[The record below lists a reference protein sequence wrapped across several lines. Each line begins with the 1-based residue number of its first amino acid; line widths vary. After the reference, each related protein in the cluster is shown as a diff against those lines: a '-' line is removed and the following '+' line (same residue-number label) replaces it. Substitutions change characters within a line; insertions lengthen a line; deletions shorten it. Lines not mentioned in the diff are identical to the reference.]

1 MKDYMQTYESWKTAL
16 SGTPY
21 ETELIELA
29 ADPENLQESFYRELE
44 FGTAGMR
51 GILGLGT
58 NRMNDFIVRRLT
70 KGLADYLNEKGVAE
84 KGVAIA
90 YDSRRN
96 SDRFA
101 REAAGVFCAN
111 GVKVFLSPTVLS
123 VPQLSFS
130 ILEIGAAAG
139 VVITASHNPPMYNG
153 YKAYGSDG
161 GQLDPEDADI
171 VTKYIEKV
179 PDLFHIESMDLEQA
193 QKEGLLEY
201 MSADLL
207 EIYYSK
213 VKNLLI
219 HPDVVRA
226 QAEDLNIVYTPLFGA
241 GNIPV
246 RRILSDIGI
255 SRLHVVPEQENP
267 DPDFP
272 GLKAPNPEDPDTFK
286 LAIALADRVHADLIL
301 ATDPDSDRLGL
312 AARTADGTFKLF
324 TGNQI
329 GCLLMD
335 YVISQ
340 TSLSGDE
347 FVVKSI
353 VSSAMADAIAA
364 HADVEIRSVYTGFK
378 FIAEQIKL
386 SLQTGAGRFLFGYE
400 ESFGYLK
407 GTFVRDKDAII
418 ASMLVCETACWYAA
432 RNMTLW
438 DAMDE
443 LYKKYGYYA
452 DRVISKTLAGMEG
465 IQKIS
470 NAMTHLRKNP
480 ISEIGG
486 MKVRALRDYSTLT
499 RTDDAGNREMIVM
512 TQENKSNVLFY
523 ELDDGHFILRPSGTE
538 PKIKSYIS
546 YKGKT
551 ENEAAK
557 GLARLEK
564 EVAALLDDLTT

>member
-1 MKDYMQTYESWKTAL
+1 MEDYIQTYEIWKNAL
-16 SGTPY
+16 SGTEY
-21 ETELIELA
+21 EEELIQMQN
-29 ADPENLQESFYRELE
+29 DQKSLQESFYRELE

-70 KGLADYLNEKGVAE
+70 KGMADYLNEKGVAD

-90 YDSRRN
+90 YDSRHN

-111 GVKVFLSPTVLS
+111 GVKVYLSPGILS

-130 ILEIGAAAG
+130 ILELKAAAG

-153 YKAYGSDG
+153 YKAYGNDG
-161 GQLDPEDADI
+161 GQLDPEDAAI
-171 VTKYIEKV
+171 VTRYISQV
-179 PDLFHIESMDLEQA
+179 PDIFHIDSMDLEDA
-193 QKEGLLEY
+193 QSKGLLEY

-213 VKNLLI
+213 VKALLI
-219 HPDVVRA
+219 HPDLVRR
-226 QAEDLNIVYTPLFGA
+226 QAEDLNIVYTPLYGA
-241 GNIPV
+241 GNVPV

-255 SRLHVVPEQENP
+255 KHLHVVPEQENP
-267 DPDFP
+267 NPDFP
-272 GLKAPNPEDPDTFK
+272 GLKAPNPEEPATFK

-301 ATDPDSDRLGL
+301 ATDPDSDRLGV
-312 AARTADGTFKLF
+312 AARWSDGSFKLF

-335 YVISQ
+335 YVLTQ
-340 TSLSGDE
+340 TPLSGDE

-353 VSSAMADAIAA
+353 VSTDMADAIAA
-364 HADVEIRSVYTGFK
+364 RAGVEIRSVYTGFK

-386 SLQTGAGRFLFGYE
+386 SLQTGKGRFLFGYE
-400 ESFGYLK
+400 ESFGFLK

-418 ASMLVCETACWYAA
+418 ASMLVCEASCWYAGQGK
-432 RNMTLW
+432 TLW
-438 DAMDE
+438 DAMED
-443 LYKKYGYYA
+443 LYKKYGYYM
-452 DRVISKTLAGMEG
+452 DVVVSKTLAGMEG
-465 IQKIS
+465 IQKITS
-470 NAMTHLRKNP
+470 AVEHLRKNP

-486 MKVRALRDYSTLT
+486 MKVHALRDYQTLL
-499 RTDDAGNREMIVM
+499 RTDAKGNKVRFHM
-512 TQENKSNVLFY
+512 TQENKSNVLYY
-523 ELDDGHFILRPSGTE
+523 ELEGGRFILRPSGTE
-538 PKIKSYIS
+538 PKIKSYLS
-546 YKGKT
+546 YVGK
-551 ENEAAK
+551 NEEEGKA

-564 EVAALLDDLTT
+564 NVLALLDDLTQ

>member
-1 MKDYMQTYESWKTAL
+1 MEDYIQTYEIWKNAL
-16 SGTPY
+16 SGTEY
-21 ETELIELA
+21 EEELIQMQN
-29 ADPENLQESFYRELE
+29 DQKSLQESFYRELE

-70 KGLADYLNEKGVAE
+70 KGMADYLNEKGVAD

-90 YDSRRN
+90 YDSRHN

-111 GVKVFLSPTVLS
+111 GVKVYLSPGILS

-130 ILEIGAAAG
+130 ILELKAAAG

-153 YKAYGSDG
+153 YKAYGNDG
-161 GQLDPEDADI
+161 GQLDPEDAAI
-171 VTKYIEKV
+171 VTRYISQV
-179 PDLFHIESMDLEQA
+179 PDIFHIDSMDLEDA
-193 QKEGLLEY
+193 QSKGLLEY

-213 VKNLLI
+213 VKALLI
-219 HPDVVRA
+219 HPDLVRR
-226 QAEDLNIVYTPLFGA
+226 QAEDLNIVYTPLYGA
-241 GNIPV
+241 GNVPV

-255 SRLHVVPEQENP
+255 KHLHVVPEQENP
-267 DPDFP
+267 NPDFP
-272 GLKAPNPEDPDTFK
+272 GLKAPNPEEPATFK

-301 ATDPDSDRLGL
+301 ATDPDSDRLGV
-312 AARTADGTFKLF
+312 AARWSDGSFKLF

-335 YVISQ
+335 YVLTQ
-340 TSLSGDE
+340 TPLSGDE

-353 VSSAMADAIAA
+353 VSTDMADAIAA
-364 HADVEIRSVYTGFK
+364 RAGVEIRSVYTGFK

-386 SLQTGAGRFLFGYE
+386 SLQTGKGKFLFGYE
-400 ESFGYLK
+400 ESFGFLK

-418 ASMLVCETACWYAA
+418 ASMLVCEASCWYAGQGK
-432 RNMTLW
+432 TLW
-438 DAMDE
+438 DAMED
-443 LYKKYGYYA
+443 LYKKYGYYM
-452 DRVISKTLAGMEG
+452 DVVVSKTLAGMEG
-465 IQKIS
+465 IQKITS
-470 NAMTHLRKNP
+470 AVEHLRKNP

-486 MKVRALRDYSTLT
+486 MKVHALRDYQTLL
-499 RTDDAGNREMIVM
+499 RTDTKGNKVRFHM
-512 TQENKSNVLFY
+512 TQENKSNVLYY
-523 ELDDGHFILRPSGTE
+523 ELEGGRFILRPSGTE
-538 PKIKSYIS
+538 PKIKSYLS
-546 YKGKT
+546 YVGK
-551 ENEAAK
+551 NEEEGKA

-564 EVAALLDDLTT
+564 NVLALLDDLTQ

>member
-1 MKDYMQTYESWKTAL
+1 MEDYIQTYEIWKNAL
-16 SGTPY
+16 SGTEY
-21 ETELIELA
+21 EEELIQMQN
-29 ADPENLQESFYRELE
+29 DQKSLQESFYRELE

-70 KGLADYLNEKGVAE
+70 KGMADYLNEKGVAD

-90 YDSRRN
+90 YDSRHN

-111 GVKVFLSPTVLS
+111 GVKVYLSPGILS

-130 ILEIGAAAG
+130 ILELKAAAG

-153 YKAYGSDG
+153 YKAYGNDG
-161 GQLDPEDADI
+161 GQLDPEDAAI
-171 VTKYIEKV
+171 VTRYISQV
-179 PDLFHIESMDLEQA
+179 PDIFHIDSMDLEDA
-193 QKEGLLEY
+193 QSKGLLEY

-213 VKNLLI
+213 VKALLI
-219 HPDVVRA
+219 HPDLVRR
-226 QAEDLNIVYTPLFGA
+226 QAEDLNIVYTPLYGA
-241 GNIPV
+241 GNVPV

-255 SRLHVVPEQENP
+255 KHLHVVPEQENP
-267 DPDFP
+267 NPDFP
-272 GLKAPNPEDPDTFK
+272 GLKAPNPEEPATFK

-301 ATDPDSDRLGL
+301 ATDPDSDRLGV
-312 AARTADGTFKLF
+312 AARWSDGSFKLF

-335 YVISQ
+335 YVLTQ
-340 TSLSGDE
+340 TPLSGDE

-353 VSSAMADAIAA
+353 VSTDMADAIAA
-364 HADVEIRSVYTGFK
+364 RAGVEIRSVYTGFK

-386 SLQTGAGRFLFGYE
+386 SLQTGKGRFLFGYE
-400 ESFGYLK
+400 ESFGFLK

-418 ASMLVCETACWYAA
+418 ASMLVCEASCWYAGQGK
-432 RNMTLW
+432 TLW
-438 DAMDE
+438 DAMED
-443 LYKKYGYYA
+443 LYKKYGYYM
-452 DRVISKTLAGMEG
+452 DVVVSKTLAGMEG
-465 IQKIS
+465 IQKITS
-470 NAMTHLRKNP
+470 AVEHLRKNP

-486 MKVRALRDYSTLT
+486 MKVHALRDYQTLL
-499 RTDDAGNREMIVM
+499 RTDTKGNKVRFHM
-512 TQENKSNVLFY
+512 TQENKSNVLYY
-523 ELDDGHFILRPSGTE
+523 ELEGGRFILRPSGTE
-538 PKIKSYIS
+538 PKIKSYLS
-546 YKGKT
+546 YVGK
-551 ENEAAK
+551 NEEEGKA

-564 EVAALLDDLTT
+564 NVLALLDDLTQ